1 MIVEIIVT
9 VFLLV
14 ALFEIALAVYFVRR
28 TLLRTQTDIERTL
41 DMAGTSWEEYIP
53 QIQSDRE
60 WIWQQVHERLTIL
73 SNDGLKL
80 IGNFFPVKN
89 ARGTVICLHGY
100 TSNSVRDYTS
110 LAKYYLEN
118 NFQLLLVDH
127 RAHGESEGKYIGFGV
142 LERYDSLK
150 WIEYLNERF
159 GCEQKILVHGT
170 SMGAATTLMM
180 TGLKLPENVCGV
192 VADCGFTSPWDV
204 FKSVLKNTY
213 HLPAFPLLHLTSLIA
228 RMTAGYDYT
237 ECSATEEVKKS
248 TVPILLIHGSA
259 DTFVPTCMC
268 EEIYKN
274 CPDGEMQIIEGAG
287 HAESYYKNPQL
298 YQEKLQEHF
307 VKCGL

>member
-60 WIWQQVHERLTIL
+60 WLWQQVHERLTIL

-80 IGNFFPVKN
+80 SGNFFPVKN

-127 RAHGESEGKYIGFGV
+127 RAHGESEGKYIGFGI
-142 LERYDSLK
+142 LERHDSLK

-213 HLPAFPLLHLTSLIA
+213 HLPAFPLLHLTSVIA
-228 RMTAGYDYT
+228 RMTAGYDYR

-259 DTFVPTCMC
+259 DTFVPTYMC

-298 YQEKLQEHF
+298 YKEKLQEHF

>member
-60 WIWQQVHERLTIL
+60 WLWQQVHERLTIL

-80 IGNFFPVKN
+80 SGNFFPVKN

-127 RAHGESEGKYIGFGV
+127 RAHGESEGKYIGFGI

-213 HLPAFPLLHLTSLIA
+213 HLSAFPLLHLTSLIA

-259 DTFVPTCMC
+259 DTFVPTYMC

-274 CPDGEMQIIEGAG
+274 CSDGEMQIIEGAG

-298 YQEKLQEHF
+298 YKEKLQEHF

>member
-1 MIVEIIVT
+1 MFLKIGIAIVLFVILSEIG
-9 VFLLV
+9 
-14 ALFEIALAVYFVRR
+14 LAVYFVRR
-28 TLLRTQTDIERTL
+28 TLLRTQTNIERTL

-53 QIQSDRE
+53 QIQNDRE
-60 WIWQQVHERLTIL
+60 WLWQQEHELLTIL
-73 SNDGLKL
+73 SDDGLKL
-80 IGNFFPVKN
+80 SGNLFPVKN

-127 RAHGESEGKYIGFGV
+127 RAHGESEGKYIGFGI
-142 LERYDSLK
+142 LERHDSLR
-150 WIEYLNERF
+150 WIEYLNERL
-159 GCEQKILVHGT
+159 GNEQKILVHGT
-170 SMGAATTLMM
+170 SMGAATTLML
-180 TGLKLPENVCGV
+180 TGQKLPGNVCGV

-228 RMTAGYDYT
+228 RVIAGYDYT

-248 TVPILLIHGSA
+248 TVPILLIHGSV
-259 DTFVPTCMC
+259 DTFVPAYMC

-287 HAESYYKNPQL
+287 HAESFYKNPQL
-298 YQEKLQEHF
+298 YKEKLQEHF
-307 VKCGL
+307 AKCGL